1 MMPVPGSLRALV
13 AILII
18 GGGTTA
24 FAGQW
29 HFDGHI
35 VCSDCHTQHNSSSGE
50 PMRTDNNPVPAARL
64 LRRETSTE
72 LCLSCHDG
80 SNPNAPDVIEPVSY
94 VAESAAGAFPA
105 VIDSPSTAHHLNS
118 PTPEVPSGGT
128 VVMVLL
134 CTTCHDPH
142 GNANYRNL
150 RPDPLQ
156 PEATAGSIT
165 AVQTVTANGTNPAQV
180 YVPSN
185 IIYKSGISAW
195 CAKCHGTPAAGAHP
209 IDRPIFGATHA
220 NYAAWTSVSLARVPV
235 DNPADNTVPSND
247 DRVNCLSC
255 HKAHGSGKPRSV
267 IHADASTL
275 DSTCQE
281 CHNQ

>member
-1 MMPVPGSLRALV
+1 MA
-13 AILII
+13 
-18 GGGTTA
+18 GGTSA

-50 PMRTDNNPVPAARL
+50 PMRTDNNPIPAAKL
-64 LRRETSTE
+64 LRRATATE

-94 VAESAAGAFPA
+94 VAESAAGAFPP

-118 PTPEVPSGGT
+118 PVPEVPFGGT
-128 VVMVLL
+128 VAMVLV

-156 PEATAGSIT
+156 PEATAGAVIT

-180 YVPSN
+180 YVRSN
-185 IIYKSGISAW
+185 IVLKSGIASW
-195 CAKCHGTPAAGAHP
+195 CAKCHGAPASGSHP
-209 IDRPIFGATHA
+209 IDRPIFGATNA
-220 NYAAWTSVSLARVPV
+220 SFTGWASVTLPRVPV
-235 DNPADNTVPSND
+235 DSPADNTIPSND

-255 HKAHGSGKPRSV
+255 HKAHGSGKPRAV
-267 IHADASTL
+267 IHADAATL